1 MKKRKLNTETFV
13 DTFRIFDKTKK
24 NIRENYKLARKNQC
38 IDFYQ
43 KITNEYQNRKK
54 VKINIWDAID
64 KLSNFID
71 VSDPDINLP
80 NSMHL
85 FQSAESARKEGEPE
99 WMQLVCLIHDL
110 GKVMYLFGDD
120 DTGTSIKKQWAIVG
134 DTFILGCQIP
144 DTIVYPEFN
153 ELNKDHNENDKL
165 GIYNE
170 NCGLNH
176 CIVSWGHDEFL
187 FQTLCNNKHSLPDIA
202 LYIIRYH
209 SLYLWHDKNEYSH
222 FENKYDIEAKK
233 FVKRFNKYDLYSKE
247 NIELSIDEL
256 KEYYNK
262 LIEKY
267 FETSDLMW

>member
-1 MKKRKLNTETFV
+1 MKKRKLNTDALTDTLTE
-13 DTFRIFDKTKK
+13 TFRIFDKTKK

-43 KITNEYQNRKK
+43 KITNEYQNRTK

-85 FQSAESARKEGEPE
+85 FQSAEAARREGEPE

-110 GKVMYLFGDD
+110 GKVMYLFGND

-134 DTFILGCQIP
+134 DTFILGCKIP

-176 CIVSWGHDEFL
+176 CIISWGHDEFFHFSYNAPIPAVRWVVHKIFHRFVRAWIREQKVL
-187 FQTLCNNKHSLPDIA
+187 SPMVKYCVFNNRYIQRFKTLGQL
-202 LYIIRYH
+202 L
-209 SLYLWHDKNEYSH
+209 
-222 FENKYDIEAKK
+222 
-233 FVKRFNKYDLYSKE
+233 
-247 NIELSIDEL
+247 
-256 KEYYNK
+256 
-262 LIEKY
+262 
-267 FETSDLMW
+267 